1 MNDRVPRTCTEIL
14 PQKQGN
20 RESRPLK
27 EFRSAAAYV
36 LLGDPGSGKT
46 TAFEAERD
54 ALGDSA
60 HLISGS
66 DFLALDM
73 DSHPEWRNKILY
85 IDGLDEIRARAANAH
100 TPFDQVRGRLDRLG
114 RPRFRL
120 SCREADWLGDN
131 DRRHLAAV
139 AQNSQVRVLRLD
151 PLNEKG
157 VVSILNGCPGTD
169 DAEAFIR
176 SAQERGVEGLLKNPM
191 SLKMLSEAV
200 AYGKGWPESR
210 LETFEKA
217 CSKIAQEHNRN
228 HEIAVQP
235 STSIQFDLYT
245 FEQLMNAAGHLCA
258 VHLLA
263 GTAGYARSN
272 SDADRD
278 YPTPDACTGAFP
290 GVLLRALSTKLF
302 QSTSRHHLVPVHRHI
317 AEFLGARH
325 IARAIE
331 DGLPARRVLALM
343 AGDDG
348 TVVTEM
354 RGLSA
359 WLAAHCGKA
368 RADLIGRD
376 PIGVGL
382 YGDIRQFSRDEKQAL
397 LKALRRED
405 DRLVT
410 LLWPSTAAPFA
421 ALATSDMEPVLKE
434 ILTSPSRTRDHQ
446 MLAAFVLKVLG
457 KSAALPGLSQIL
469 LEIVRDHTW
478 WPLINESALDAF
490 IHLHNSQD
498 KTTELTV
505 LLADIQAERVSDP
518 SQELLGRLLTLIY
531 PLALAPSEVWGYLWE
546 TGDVELIGAYRK
558 FWNTEL
564 VQKSSPDHLAELLD
578 SLVRRLPR
586 LRPAL
591 DARRLSGLPAKIL
604 AAGLEARG
612 DHIQTGRLYDWLSAG
627 LHGLDVAPAHD
638 TNESIGQIGS
648 WLTQRP
654 ETQKRVIAEGLDRQ
668 PETDNLRFHA
678 HNVQMRLYGAGRPAD
693 YGLWCLK
700 TAVVLADAK
709 PQVAEYLFEEA
720 VWAHRNRR
728 GNQGLSLEVL
738 QKHAGANQRLSKILD
753 RLLAPP
759 PAPPQPLEREAEST
773 DEESRQQRQRL
784 DHVRANRSALRENR
798 AAPALLHRLAEGYFG
813 CLYELDR
820 NEGPNAIAKLLE
832 GDHDLID
839 ASLVGLR
846 GVVEREDVPG
856 IDEILELRR
865 KSRMHYLGAP
875 FLAGLAEME
884 RAAPQDPRQWDE
896 DRVHK
901 AVAFL
906 YCSPQV
912 HCSPHGNDRPQ
923 WYQRLIE
930 TRPEIVAEVQTRYA
944 VSEFHSGAEHI
955 HRLSEL
961 AHDPGHAQVA
971 RHASLP
977 LLRAFPARCKLK
989 QIRALDDLL
998 WAAIRHADRALLEE
1012 LIKRKKSRKS
1022 LNVAQ
1027 RAHWLAAGLV
1037 VSPDVYKDTLQDFA
1051 QTSETRAWH
1060 LAGFLCDIRD
1070 SRFLLNE
1077 LGLVGSELLVRL
1089 FGRWVGPDQ
1098 QLVRG
1103 AVTLA
1108 AKTSRLVHELIQHL
1122 AASPTREASDALG
1135 RLLEDRGT
1143 SRWRGVLLP
1152 ARGAQRVVRRDA
1164 GYRHLDVEQVCR
1176 TLNGGAPANAADLAA
1191 LVKDNLCE
1199 LAVKIRTGN
1208 TDDWRQYW
1216 NERDNGKPGTP
1227 KHEDACRDALL
1238 SDLRERLPQGVDAQP
1253 EGQYARDKRADMR
1266 VSCRD
1271 FQIPVE
1277 VKKNGH
1283 RDLWTAMQNQLIRQY
1298 TIDPATGGYGIYLVF
1313 WFGPGDTQTPLS
1325 GPRPASPKELKKKLE
1340 ATLTEDQARK
1350 ISVCV
1355 IDLSGDAN
1363 VSGA

>member
-14 PQKQGN
+14 PQEGDQKP
-20 RESRPLK
+20 RFLE

-46 TAFEAERD
+46 TAFDTECKK
-54 ALGDSA
+54 LGESA
-60 HLISGS
+60 HFMSAR

-73 DSHPEWRNKILY
+73 DSHPEWRDKTLY
-85 IDGLDEIRARAANAH
+85 IDGLDEIRAGAADAT
-100 TPFDQVRGRLDRLG
+100 TPFDQVRRRLDRLG

-131 DRRHLAAV
+131 DRKHLTAV
-139 AQNSQVRVLRLD
+139 SQDAQVTVLRLD
-151 PLNEKG
+151 PLTDRH
-157 VVSILNGCPGTD
+157 VVRILNDCPGID

-176 SAQERGVEGLLKNPM
+176 SAQERGVDGLLKNPM

-200 AYGKGWPESR
+200 AQGNEWPESR

-235 STSIQFDLYT
+235 STSKQFELYT
-245 FEQLMNAAGHLCA
+245 SEQLMNAAGHLCA

-302 QSTSRHHLVPVHRHI
+302 QSTSRHHLVPVHRLI

-325 IARAIE
+325 IARAIK

-343 AGDDG
+343 TGDDG

-359 WLAAHCGKA
+359 WLAAHCGRA
-368 RADLIGRD
+368 RTDLIERD

-397 LKALRRED
+397 LKALRREG

-410 LLWPSTAAPFA
+410 LLWPSTVAPFA

-434 ILTSPSRTRDHQ
+434 VLTSPSRTRDHQ
-446 MLAAFVLKVLG
+446 MLAAFVLEVLR
-457 KSAALPGLSQIL
+457 KSPAPRGLSRTL
-469 LEIVRDHTW
+469 LQVVRDGTW
-478 WPLINESALDAF
+478 WPRINDAALSAF
-490 IHLHNSQD
+490 VHLHNGPN
-498 KTTELTV
+498 KTKQLRV

-518 SQELLGRLLTLIY
+518 SQELLATLLDRLY
-531 PLALAPSEVWGYLWE
+531 PLAVTPSDVWDYLWE
-546 TGDVELIGAYRK
+546 TGDVELIGRYLM
-558 FWNTEL
+558 FWDTGL

-578 SLVRRLPR
+578 SLVRRLPH
-586 LRPAL
+586 LQPAL
-591 DARRLSGLPAKIL
+591 DARHLSGLPAKIL

-612 DHIQTGRLYDWLSAG
+612 DHITTERLYDWLSAG
-627 LHGLDVAPAHD
+627 LHGLDVAPALD
-638 TNESIGQIGS
+638 TNESVGQIGS

-709 PQVAEYLFEEA
+709 PQVAEYLLEEA
-720 VWAHRNRR
+720 VWAHGNRR
-728 GNQGLSLEVL
+728 GDQGLSLEVL
-738 QKHAGANQRLSKILD
+738 KRRTAADQRLSKILD

-759 PAPPQPLEREAEST
+759 PAPPKPLERERKFTEQET
-773 DEESRQQRQRL
+773 RRERERL
-784 DHVRANRSALRENR
+784 EHVRANQSALRENR
-798 AAPALLHRLAEGYFG
+798 AAPALLHRLAQAYFG
-813 CLYELDR
+813 MFLELDLDR
-820 NEGPNAIAKLLE
+820 GPNSIAKLLK

-839 ASLVGLR
+839 AALQGLL
-846 GVVEREDVPG
+846 GTVDREDVPG
-856 IDEILELRR
+856 IKEIIRLRG
-865 KSRMHYLGAP
+865 KGRMHYLAWP
-875 FLAGLAEME
+875 FLAGLQEIE
-884 RAAPQDPRQWDE
+884 RTRPDDSSQWEEERIRRGIAFYYCTPHADYRPR
-896 DRVHK
+896 
-901 AVAFL
+901 
-906 YCSPQV
+906 
-912 HCSPHGNDRPQ
+912 
-923 WYQRLIE
+923 WYRRLIE
-930 TRPEIVAEVQTRYA
+930 AQPEIVADVQTQFA
-944 VSEFHSGAEHI
+944 VSEFRRDREHI
-955 HRLSEL
+955 YKLWEL
-961 AHDPGHAQVA
+961 AHDPDHAQVA

-989 QIRALDDLL
+989 QIRVLDDLL
-998 WAAIRHADRALLEE
+998 WAAIRHAERALLKE
-1012 LIKRKKSRKS
+1012 LITRKVSRKS
-1022 LNVAQ
+1022 LTIAQ
-1027 RAHWLAAGLV
+1027 RAHWLASGLV
-1037 VSPDVYKDTLQDFA
+1037 VSPEAYKDVLQDFA
-1051 QTSETRAWH
+1051 QDSETRAWH
-1060 LAGFLCDIRD
+1060 LAGFFCERD
-1070 SRFLLNE
+1070 DRRVPVHE
-1077 LGLVGSELLVRL
+1077 LGISGWELLIGL
-1089 FGRWVGPDQ
+1089 IGRHVDPDQ
-1098 QLVRG
+1098 QFESG
-1103 AVTLA
+1103 WVTLA
-1108 AKTSRLVHELIQHL
+1108 AKASRFVHDLIQHL
-1122 AASPTREASDALG
+1122 AASPAREASAALD
-1135 RLLEDRGT
+1135 RLLDDKT
-1143 SRWRGVLLP
+1143 LSRWQGVLLP
-1152 ARGAQRVVRRDA
+1152 ARDAQRVIHRDA
-1164 GYRHLDVEQVCR
+1164 GYRHPDVEQVCR
-1176 TLNGGAPANAADLAA
+1176 TLNGDAPANAADLAA
-1191 LVKDNLCE
+1191 LVMDYLCE
-1199 LAVKIRTGN
+1199 LAEKIRTGN

-1216 NERDNGKPGTP
+1216 NENDQGKPGTP
-1227 KHEDACRDALL
+1227 KREDTCRDALL
-1238 SDLRERLPQGVDAQP
+1238 SDLQERLPAGIDAQP

-1283 RDLWTAMQNQLIRQY
+1283 RDLWSAMQDQLIRRY

-1313 WFGPGDTQTPLS
+1313 WFGPGDTQTPPS
-1325 GPRPASPKELKKKLE
+1325 GPRPASPQELQEKLE
-1340 ATLTEDQARK
+1340 ATLTADQVRK

-1355 IDLSGDAN
+1355 VDVSGDVN